1 MDYLEPRVAPED
13 SADSRTKQ
21 LAALSH
27 HLIKH
32 AEAEKAALARQ
43 LHQEL
48 GAALTV
54 ISLDISVVAEKLKQ
68 SEPDL
73 AARLQRAIAAIKTA
87 VALKRTI
94 VDELRPSML
103 ETFGLSACLTEQ
115 LLDFSN
121 RTGLQ
126 VKTNICQDFDD
137 IEPDCAISIFRIAQ
151 ESLLNVERHAAA
163 SRVWL
168 SLQAQDG
175 GALLLIEDN
184 GVGIAAEIAMAQ
196 ESCGLIGMRERVALH
211 GGRFNLG
218 QRQDGRGTVVKAHFP
233 LSP

>member
-1 MDYLEPRVAPED
+1 MENLEPSVAPKD
-13 SADSRTKQ
+13 AVDSRTRQ

-54 ISLDISVVAEKLKQ
+54 ISLDISVVAEKLKH
-68 SEPDL
+68 SEPEL

-103 ETFGLSACLTEQ
+103 ETFGLSACLTEH

-121 RTGLQ
+121 RTGLK
-126 VKTNICQDFDD
+126 VTTDICQDFDD
-137 IEPDCAISIFRIAQ
+137 IESDRAISIFRIAQ
-151 ESLLNVERHAAA
+151 ESLLNIERHAAA

-168 SLQAQDG
+168 SLEPQDG
-175 GALLLIEDN
+175 GALLQIADN
-184 GVGIAAEIAMAQ
+184 GVGIAAEIATAQ

-211 GGRFNLG
+211 GGRFKLG
-218 QRQDGRGTVVKAHFP
+218 RWHDGSGTVVEAHFP